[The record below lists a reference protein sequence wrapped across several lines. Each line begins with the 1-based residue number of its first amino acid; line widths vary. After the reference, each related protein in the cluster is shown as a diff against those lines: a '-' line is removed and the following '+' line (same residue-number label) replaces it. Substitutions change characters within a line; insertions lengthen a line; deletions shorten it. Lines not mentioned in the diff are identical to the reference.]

1 MIQKSSS
8 ALYRHLTARDRSS
21 FHINI
26 HSGISKSPLSLST
39 ATRMTFIEEKFEV
52 YQGKH
57 YQSMGRSWSRNE
69 FWYWSLLCIDVGMKI
84 VYWTFKF
91 SDSTEFLS
99 DKKCLYN
106 RYSVSLCENSGGNFL
121 VPYHMAKRSLFT
133 KNYPVVTW
141 VKEWTTWEN
150 GFNNFSNTV
159 KLHTEQLGRS

>member
-1 MIQKSSS
+1 MLSS
-8 ALYRHLTARDRSS
+8 ALILMKHIAFVSRHDTKVLFCSLSPSQRAREVIISY
-21 FHINI
+21 IYI

-69 FWYWSLLCIDVGMKI
+69 FWYWSLICIDVGMKI

-106 RYSVSLCENSGGNFL
+106 RYSVTVCENSGGNFL
-121 VPYHMAKRSLFT
+121 VPFWWLHM
-133 KNYPVVTW
+133 
-141 VKEWTTWEN
+141 
-150 GFNNFSNTV
+150 
-159 KLHTEQLGRS
+159 